1 NKHINLENVIK
12 DIDLIREKL
21 SHRKYFFLHEILG
34 PTLHHEESL
43 IAPIYTQSVHNESQR
58 QNKILSWIYANES
71 LIETIIDLIE
81 SQNMRLKKAIIPLQ
95 DELEKRNLI

>member
-1 NKHINLENVIK
+1 
-12 DIDLIREKL
+12 
-21 SHRKYFFLHEILG
+21 LHEILG
-34 PTLHHEESL
+34 PSLYHEESL
-43 IAPIYTQSVHNESQR
+43 IAPIYIQSVNNESQR

-81 SQNMRLKKAIIPLQ
+81 SQNIRIKKAIIPLQ